1 MKHCPQCSQLILD
14 VADRCR
20 FCGKD
25 LAGEDLASQD
35 PALQD
40 WEPFLRHYKAGEA
53 SGREQLWEE
62 LTQEQQEYLV
72 AKFGVPPPR

>member
-1 MKHCPQCSQLILD
+1 MKRCPQCSKLILD

-20 FCGKD
+20 FCGKNLAAQD
-25 LAGEDLASQD
+25 LAD

-40 WEPFLRHYKAGEA
+40 WEPFLRHYKTANA

-62 LTQEQQEYLV
+62 LTQEQQQYVV
-72 AKFGVPPPR
+72 ATFGVHPPR